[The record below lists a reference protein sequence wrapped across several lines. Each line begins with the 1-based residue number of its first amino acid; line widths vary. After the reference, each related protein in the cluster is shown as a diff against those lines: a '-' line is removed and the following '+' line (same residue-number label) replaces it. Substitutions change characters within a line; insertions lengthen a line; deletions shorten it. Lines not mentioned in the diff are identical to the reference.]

1 MPSIKTPFI
10 AHIGGVEIKSPALMA
25 PIAGMTDSPFR
36 RIVMEHGAGLCVTE
50 LLSANAIVR
59 DSKKTFGMFPSPHE
73 PGPVAVQVFGG
84 EPGLMRDA
92 CAIVDERAPCDI
104 IDLNFGCP
112 VKKVTKTGSGAAM
125 HKDLKNAGDV
135 VEAVARAI
143 KKPLTVK
150 MRIGWDWNSVNVLD
164 MAQAAEG
171 AGAVAVAIHGRTASM
186 GYSGKADWDIISK
199 VASALKIP
207 VIGNGDITTPETAL
221 QRLNESGCAMV
232 MIGRGALGKPW
243 LFRQINE
250 FVSGGAYKLPTPDE
264 IGALILRH
272 LGMMTELYGESAG
285 IRKMRA
291 HFAYYTRGIK
301 GGARLREELNRTL
314 SLDSAG
320 KLINEHFHVAAEM
333 EE

>member
-1 MPSIKTPFI
+1 MSPIKLPFI
-10 AHIGGVEIKSPALMA
+10 SLIGGVAIKSPALMA

-36 RIVMEHGAGLCVTE
+36 RLVMENGAGLCVTE

-92 CAIVDERAPCDI
+92 CCIVDERAPCDI

-112 VKKVTKTGSGAAM
+112 VKKVTKTGAGAAM
-125 HKDLKNAGDV
+125 LKDVAKAGAV
-135 VEAVARAI
+135 VEAVARAV

-150 MRIGWDWNSVNVLD
+150 IRIGWDWNTVNALD

-171 AGAVAVAIHGRTASM
+171 AGAAAVAIHGRTASM
-186 GYSGKADWDIISK
+186 GYSGKADWEVIAN

-207 VIGNGDITTPETAL
+207 VIGNGDIDTPETAVK
-221 QRLNESGCAMV
+221 RMNESGCAMV

-250 FVSGGAYKLPTPDE
+250 LVTGGSYTRPAPDE

-272 LGMMTELYGESAG
+272 LGMMTELYGESGG

-291 HFAYYTRGIK
+291 HFGYYTRGLK
-301 GGARLREELNRTL
+301 GGARLREELNKTL
-314 SLDSAG
+314 SLDHAG
-320 KLINEHFHVAAEM
+320 QLINERFHVTAEM